1 MKNITLDH
9 CQLIKRV
16 LGREAPVQRVD
27 YKLNKE
33 WDAEMQNTEFAGEL
47 IIKNWGGS
55 VILTIRFQ
63 RGGLVSFLPQQS
75 SRKLAAP
82 IINYL
87 MCEEFTEAA

>member
-9 CQLIKRV
+9 CKLIKRAF
-16 LGREAPVQRVD
+16 GREAPVQRVD
-27 YKLNKE
+27 CKLDKD
-33 WDAEMQNTEFAGEL
+33 WSAEMQNTEFAGEL

-63 RGGLVSFLPQQS
+63 RGGLVSFLPQQR

-82 IINYL
+82 IIDYL
-87 MCEEFTEAA
+87 MCEESTEAV